1 MWDLVGFE
9 KPLKSLKQW
18 DDKLSFYLASVK
30 TGQRAWRVSLC
41 ADEDGCA
48 PGKGC
53 FEATQLIS
61 GIAGPKTP
69 AVVFAIIDIYNIV
82 FHS

>member
-1 MWDLVGFE
+1 M
-9 KPLKSLKQW
+9 
-18 DDKLSFYLASVK
+18 K

-41 ADEDGCA
+41 TDEDGWHRQ
-48 PGKGC
+48 GKGC
-53 FEATQLIS
+53 FEAAQLIS

-69 AVVFAIIDIYNIV
+69 AIVFALIDISNIV